1 MTEVG
6 AAAAASRAARPAAL
20 TAVSEWAV
28 DEVMATPR
36 PVLGGGRRA
45 AAAVGHPRRASC
57 RRTLPALEAG
67 VISWAHAVMLADV
80 LPLLT
85 DPARRAAVEADLLAR
100 AAGKTVPQLRE
111 AARRAVLRADASA
124 AVRRMRAAIRDR
136 QVRLFPGR
144 DGMAGLTAT
153 MPIPLAAACRTAL
166 AALRRGV
173 PRPPATSAPRT
184 SGWSTAWPT

>member
-1 MTEVG
+1 ME
-6 AAAAASRAARPAAL
+6 AEL
-20 TAVSEWAV
+20 
-28 DEVMATPR
+28 
-36 PVLGGGRRA
+36 LG
-45 AAAVGHPRRASC
+45 
-57 RRTLPALEAG
+57 
-67 VISWAHAVMLADV
+67 
-80 LPLLT
+80 
-85 DPARRAAVEADLLAR
+85 R

-124 AVRRMRAAIRDR
+124 AVRRMAAAIRDR

-166 AALRRGV
+166 AAYAEAC
-173 PRPPATSAPRT
+173 ATPGDSAPRT